1 VRKLLEVIRRLTDA
15 GHTAIVIEHN
25 LEVVQHADWI
35 IDMGP
40 EAGDA
45 GGRVVAVGT
54 PTDVAR
60 VKESHTGRYLREAMK
75 VTVRS

>member
-1 VRKLLEVIRRLTDA
+1 VIRRLTDA

-25 LEVVQHADWI
+25 LEVIQNADWI

-45 GGRVVAVGT
+45 GGRVVGMGT
-54 PTDVAR
+54 PAEIAK
-60 VKESHTGRYLREAMK
+60 VKESHTGRYLREALK
-75 VTVRS
+75 TAKA